1 MARISPTLNQD
12 MKVISLV
19 CFPHMM
25 SHAYWLVI
33 PPMYGILIAAFGIT
47 GELPYTKIAVVTTV
61 FAMATF
67 IFQTPVGFFV
77 DRVGARSVLIGGLA
91 LEAVAIGLFGVA
103 TAYWQLLVLAAI
115 AGVGHTVFHPA
126 DYAILSARVSEK
138 RMGRAFSIHSATGY
152 VGFFIAPIFMTGV
165 AGLWHWRAAFILIGI
180 IGLVAALVLLT
191 QSDALRDDGAASK
204 SNKGDEKV
212 EKPAAPGTT
221 MEGLK
226 LILSVPILM
235 CFLYFVLHQMGGGG
249 IRSFLVAAL
258 GEMYGTPEVV
268 AATALSAFTAGSVFG
283 ILSGGYVAD
292 RFGPRIT
299 TAFFTLVPAAVII
312 ALLGWVNIQ
321 GALLIAAL
329 ALSGYLIGLLIPSR
343 DLLLRSVTPPGS
355 MGKVM
360 GFASTGSNLGGA
372 LIPVVLGYTLDTAG
386 GHWVFWICALFVGAA
401 FLTFITART
410 KYGG

>member
-1 MARISPTLNQD
+1 MARVSPTLNQD

-67 IFQTPVGFFV
+67 IFQNPVGFFV

-165 AGLWHWRAAFILIGI
+165 AGLWHWRPAFILIGI

-191 QSDALRDDGAASK
+191 QSDALRDEGAASK
-204 SNKGDEKV
+204 SNKEDEKA
-212 EKPAAPGTT
+212 EKSAAPATM

-268 AATALSAFTAGSVFG
+268 AASALSAFTAGSVFG

-292 RFGPRIT
+292 RFGPRIM
-299 TAFFTLVPAAVII
+299 TAFLTLVPAAVII

-321 GALLIAAL
+321 GALLIVAL
-329 ALSGYLIGLLIPSR
+329 AVSGYLIGLLIPSR

-372 LIPVVLGYTLDTAG
+372 LIPVVLGYTMDTAG

-410 KYGG
+410 RYGG